1 MLATRRE
8 LLSPDHWAV
17 GSRPGHGYAVP
28 VRRLLFV
35 ALTVLAV
42 ALVTGCGSS
51 TKTAASS
58 PEAQTLSYFP
68 ASSPFVLT
76 FATDPKSAG
85 IKNAR
90 ALKQRFPQATLL
102 ESALFAR
109 LGQLGI
115 DYNKQIKPLYG
126 NPIAVGLLSARS
138 YGSQTPFLSAWV
150 TRDQSALNGL
160 VKKLGSS
167 LRSTG
172 THDGA
177 KLYTLSGGT
186 LAIDGPTLLIARSP
200 QDVTAALDRH
210 KSVQGISA
218 AQYAKLTAGLPGGAL
233 MHMFGDLTQALS
245 TAKTAPARK
254 IPWIAAIKGYGASVD
269 VSPSGLTIQFHIDT
283 TGRSLTSSQL
293 PLAGGSTQA
302 SVAGSAP
309 IQVGLGNLTQP
320 IRFIEATVQVSAPDQ
335 YSTFTARVD
344 RLKRRAGFD
353 LNAFIEMLTGNL
365 AVSSDT
371 RTTIARV
378 GVGNPS
384 AVRGMIDKLAGAP
397 SLAFSKHTRVHPLG
411 GGLYSIRETSG
422 TDLTMGVVGN
432 QLLLGKASP
441 AQLRSFARAPDA
453 SVPGATGA
461 LSFRIALL
469 DLLHPTLKQVPSPPA
484 QQFLKLLGDLTGS
497 ASATSSGLNGTAK
510 LALR

>member
-1 MLATRRE
+1 M
-8 LLSPDHWAV
+8 
-17 GSRPGHGYAVP
+17 P
-28 VRRLLFV
+28 VRRLLFI
-35 ALTVLAV
+35 ALTVLTV
-42 ALVTGCGSS
+42 ALVAGCGSS
-51 TKTAASS
+51 TKPAASS

-76 FATDPKSAG
+76 FATDPRSTG

-90 ALKQRFPQATLL
+90 ALQQRFPQAALL

-138 YGSQTPFLSAWV
+138 YGSQTPFLGAWV
-150 TRDQSALNGL
+150 TRDQNALNGL
-160 VKKLGSS
+160 VKKLGSGLQS
-167 LRSTG
+167 SG

-177 KLYTLSGGT
+177 KLYALSGGT
-186 LAIDGPTLLIARSP
+186 LAIDGSTLLVARSSH
-200 QDVTAALDRH
+200 DVMAALNRH
-210 KSVQGISA
+210 KSMQGITA

-254 IPWIAAIKGYGASVD
+254 VPWIAAIHGYGASVD

-293 PLAGGSTQA
+293 PLAGGSTPA

-320 IRFIEATVQVSAPDQ
+320 IRFIKAAVQASAPDQ
-335 YSTFTARVD
+335 YSTFDARVS
-344 RLKRRAGFD
+344 RLRRRTGFD
-353 LNAFIEMLTGNL
+353 LNAFIAMLTGDL

-371 RTTIARV
+371 RATIARV

-384 AVRGMIDKLAGAP
+384 ALRGMITRLADAP
-397 SLAFSKHTRVHPLG
+397 SLAFSKGTKVHPLG

-441 AQLRSFARAPDA
+441 AQIRSFARSPSA
-453 SVPGATGA
+453 SVPGAAGA
-461 LSFRIALL
+461 LSFRIALV
-469 DLLHPTLKQVPSPPA
+469 DLLHLTLKAPSPAA

-497 ASATSSGLNGTAK
+497 ASASSSGLDGTAK

>member
-1 MLATRRE
+1 M
-8 LLSPDHWAV
+8 
-17 GSRPGHGYAVP
+17 
-28 VRRLLFV
+28 
-35 ALTVLAV
+35 
-42 ALVTGCGSS
+42 
-51 TKTAASS
+51 
-58 PEAQTLSYFP
+58 
-68 ASSPFVLT
+68 
-76 FATDPKSAG
+76 
-85 IKNAR
+85 
-90 ALKQRFPQATLL
+90 
-102 ESALFAR
+102 
-109 LGQLGI
+109 
-115 DYNKQIKPLYG
+115 
-126 NPIAVGLLSARS
+126 
-138 YGSQTPFLSAWV
+138 
-150 TRDQSALNGL
+150 
-160 VKKLGSS
+160 
-167 LRSTG
+167 
-172 THDGA
+172 
-177 KLYTLSGGT
+177 
-186 LAIDGPTLLIARSP
+186 
-200 QDVTAALDRH
+200 
-210 KSVQGISA
+210 
-218 AQYAKLTAGLPGGAL
+218 
-233 MHMFGDLTQALS
+233 
-245 TAKTAPARK
+245 
-254 IPWIAAIKGYGASVD
+254 
-269 VSPSGLTIQFHIDT
+269 
-283 TGRSLTSSQL
+283 
-293 PLAGGSTQA
+293 
-302 SVAGSAP
+302 AGSAP

-320 IRFIEATVQVSAPDQ
+320 IRFIEAAVQVSAPDQ

-384 AVRGMIDKLAGAP
+384 AVRGMINKLAGAP

-422 TDLTMGVVGN
+422 TGLTMGVVGN

>member
-1 MLATRRE
+1 MLAIRGE
-8 LLSPDHWAV
+8 LLSPDLRAV
-17 GSRPGHGYAVP
+17 GSRSGHGYAVP

-35 ALTVLAV
+35 ALSVLAV
-42 ALVTGCGSS
+42 ALVAGCGSS
-51 TKTAASS
+51 TKTAGSS

-90 ALKQRFPQATLL
+90 AVQQRFPQAAVL

-115 DYNKQIKPLYG
+115 DYNMQIKPLYG

-150 TRDQSALNGL
+150 TRDQSALNAL
-160 VKKLGSS
+160 VKKLGSG
-167 LRSTG
+167 LRSSG

-177 KLYTLSGGT
+177 KLYTLSGWT
-186 LAIDGPTLLIARSP
+186 LAIDGPTLLIARSS
-200 QDVTAALDRH
+200 QDVAAALDRH
-210 KSVQGISA
+210 KAAQGISA
-218 AQYAKLTAGLPGGAL
+218 AQYATLTAGLPSGAL
-233 MHMFGDLTQALS
+233 MHVFGDLTQALS

-254 IPWIAAIKGYGASVD
+254 IPWVAAIKGYGASVD
-269 VSPSGLTIQFHIDT
+269 VSARGLMIQFHIDT
-283 TGRSLTSSQL
+283 TGRSLASSQL
-293 PLAGGSTQA
+293 PLAGGSTPA

-320 IRFIEATVQVSAPDQ
+320 IRFIEAAVQVSAPDQ
-335 YSTFTARVD
+335 YSTFNAHVS
-344 RLKRRAGFD
+344 RLKRRTGFD
-353 LNAFIEMLTGNL
+353 LNAFIAMLTGNL

-371 RTTIARV
+371 RATIARV

-384 AVRGMIDKLAGAP
+384 AVKGMINRLAGAP
-397 SLAFSKHTRVHPLG
+397 SLAFSKGTKVQPLG

-432 QLLLGKASP
+432 QLLLGKATP
-441 AQLRSFARAPDA
+441 AQIRSFAQAPSA
-453 SVPGATGA
+453 SVPGTAGA

-469 DLLHPTLKQVPSPPA
+469 DLLHLTLKQAPSPAA
-484 QQFLKLLGDLTGS
+484 QQFLKLLGDLKGS